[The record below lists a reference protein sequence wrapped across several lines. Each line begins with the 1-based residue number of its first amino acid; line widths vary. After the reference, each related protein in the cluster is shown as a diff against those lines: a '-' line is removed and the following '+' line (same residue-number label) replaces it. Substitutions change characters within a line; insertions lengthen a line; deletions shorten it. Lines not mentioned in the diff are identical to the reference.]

1 MANLST
7 ELIPEIRVAHIE
19 DAEGIHE
26 LFSPFVEKGIVLA
39 RSVAEIREIITDFI
53 VMRVKDEVIG
63 CVSLYNYGN
72 QLREVRSLIVRKD
85 YQGHHYGSA
94 LLQKVIEVARE
105 LKTSRLFAL
114 TLREHFF
121 CVNGFHIV
129 EKELF
134 PEKVWKD
141 CWQCPKRECCDE
153 VAVLMNLE

>member
-1 MANLST
+1 MA
-7 ELIPEIRVAHIE
+7 RVE
-19 DAEGIHE
+19 DAEGIHM
-26 LFSPFVEKGIVLA
+26 LFAPFVEKGIVLS
-39 RSVAEIREIITDFI
+39 RSVAEIREIISDFI
-53 VMRVKDEVIG
+53 VMRLGDEVIG

-94 LLQKVIEVARE
+94 LLQKVIELARE

-153 VAVLMNLE
+153 IAVLMNLE